1 MEQWD
6 TDKLTTLYAHRLRDD
21 RRDEEQ
27 SIDRLSTLGE
37 QTQSLVSNNEPF
49 VSRCALIRAQVN
61 GVFATAGVPELAW
74 DSLFPYTPQDIASIG
89 DALGKGATPQVLR
102 RYNLS

>member
-1 MEQWD
+1 MASS
-6 TDKLTTLYAHRLRDD
+6 K
-21 RRDEEQ
+21 
-27 SIDRLSTLGE
+27 I
-37 QTQSLVSNNEPF
+37 
-49 VSRCALIRAQVN
+49 AQRSSKIHGN